1 MAKINLHNDFKDL
14 LKLLT
19 STGAEYLLVGG
30 YAVAFHGHPRTT
42 GDMDIWIPIDKA
54 NSAKV
59 RQALV
64 EFGIPESSIPTEIL
78 LQENKVIRMG
88 VPPIRIEL
96 HTGISGVA
104 FEDCYSRRVAAV
116 VDDTPVNLISLEDL
130 KNNKAASGRHKDLD
144 DLENLK

>member
-42 GDMDIWIPIDKA
+42 GDMDIWIPLDEA
-54 NSAKV
+54 NSVKV
-59 RQALV
+59 RHALV
-64 EFGIPESSIPTEIL
+64 EFGIPEKSITADIL

-88 VPPIRIEL
+88 VPPVRIEL
-96 HTGISGVA
+96 HTGISGVS
-104 FEDCYSRRVAAV
+104 FGDCYSRRVEAV
-116 VDDTPVNLISLEDL
+116 VDDTPVNLISLADL
-130 KNNKAASGRHKDLD
+130 KKNKAASGRYKDLD
-144 DLENLK
+144 DLDNLK